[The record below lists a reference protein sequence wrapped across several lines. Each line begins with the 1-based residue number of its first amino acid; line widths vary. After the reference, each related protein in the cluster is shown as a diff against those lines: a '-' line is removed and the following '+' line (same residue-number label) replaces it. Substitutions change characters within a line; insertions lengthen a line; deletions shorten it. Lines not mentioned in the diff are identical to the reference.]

1 MCDRCAQMIETLRQ
15 IRAACDGAGT
25 SRIETI
31 RLMAE
36 RALLQA
42 AEERRQKVGSA

>member
-15 IRAACDGAGT
+15 IRAACGSAGT

-31 RLMAE
+31 RLMTD
-36 RALLQA
+36 RALLRA
-42 AEERRQKVGSA
+42 AEERRQKGSTA